1 MAPPVSRPPTS
12 QVLAR
17 LVAGAQ
23 DETVSLA
30 WLIDHLRERSFGI
43 VMLILGVVALIP
55 GVSGFV
61 GVLLAIPAFQMMMAR
76 RGPVFPRFLARR
88 SIPTQRFARLVA
100 RIDPVLI
107 RMERIIRPR
116 WPTPFEATKRVVGFV
131 LLLLGLA
138 LLAPIPFSQM
148 IVALAIVLLSFA
160 YLEEDGLALCIAL
173 AAALVTL
180 AATAATVW
188 AAVLGIDFV
197 GSL

>member
-12 QVLAR
+12 QVLAL

-43 VMLILGVVALIP
+43 VMLILGLVALIP
-55 GVSGFV
+55 GASGFV

-88 SIPTQRFARLVA
+88 PIPAQRFARLVA
-100 RIDPVLI
+100 RIDPVLV
-107 RMERIIRPR
+107 RMERVIRPR

-138 LLAPIPFSQM
+138 LLAPIPFSQV
-148 IVALAIVLLSFA
+148 IVALVIVLLSFA

-173 AAALVTL
+173 AAALTTL

-197 GSL
+197 GQL

>member
-1 MAPPVSRPPTS
+1 MAQPVSRPPTS
-12 QVLAR
+12 QVLAQ

-30 WLIDHLRERSFGI
+30 WLIAHLRERSFGI

-88 SIPTQRFARLVA
+88 SIPTRRFARLVA

-107 RMERIIRPR
+107 RMERVIRPR
-116 WPTPFEATKRVVGFV
+116 WPTPFESTKRVVGFV

-160 YLEEDGLALCIAL
+160 YLEEDGLALCIGL
-173 AAALVTL
+173 AAALATL

-197 GSL
+197 GRL

>member
-1 MAPPVSRPPTS
+1 MTPPVSRPPTS

-17 LVAGAQ
+17 LAAGAQ
-23 DETVSLA
+23 DETISLA

-43 VMLILGVVALIP
+43 VMLILGLVALIP
-55 GVSGFV
+55 GASGFV

-88 SIPTQRFARLVA
+88 SIPTRRFARLVA
-100 RIDPVLI
+100 RIDPVLV

-138 LLAPIPFSQM
+138 LLAPIPFSQV
-148 IVALAIVLLSFA
+148 IVALVIVLLSFA

-173 AAALVTL
+173 AAALTTL

-197 GSL
+197 GRL